1 MRKIIFLVTFFTIA
15 NLLSAQE
22 KAVVRISN
30 AKQADFINLTK
41 KNYDIASYKPGFYLD
56 VVIETE
62 NINKL
67 EAEGYSVTVVQTEA
81 QAKENMVAG
90 KSLAGYRTY
99 SDLLTDLQTIE
110 ANNPSICK
118 LYDIGDSRGREYTLG
133 GNSTYSNFNHEI
145 WAMKISDNVA
155 TEEDE
160 PSVFYMAE
168 HHAREPI
175 SLEVNMYVMNYLVS
189 NYGTDPDVTNWIDNT
204 QIWFTPLVNPNGHK
218 IVTDET
224 DLWWRKNIRDNN
236 ANGQLDDDSYDGVDP
251 NRNYGWNFGG
261 TGSSSSPGSDTY
273 HGPNAFSE
281 PEILAMK
288 NMVESHHFV
297 TGITYHSYSELV
309 LYPYGYDLNRIAPDN
324 DALAELAV
332 EMANTIPAAG
342 GGYYTPQISAALYAA
357 SGVTDDYTYGQ
368 HGIFTYTIELGT
380 EFIPPASQIAQIS
393 QDNLQAALILLDRV
407 NHSTLTGLV
416 TDVSTGLPVVAE
428 VYIDGIDNTGEFRE
442 PYTSDVD
449 FGRYF
454 RLLTDGNYTVT
465 FSAYGYFPQTF
476 TNVNINNL
484 NQTILNVSMVA
495 TQQVTV
501 TGTVTDMATGLP
513 IENANV
519 EATGSPLPPVQTDQY
534 GNYSLV
540 NLNEGTYTIRV
551 SAIDYATI
559 SEVKNVTVSN
569 HVFDFQLEE
578 SQAWSFET
586 GSFEPQWTQGGNALW
601 FVTTDNAYDG
611 TYCSKSGSIGDN
623 STSEMSIT
631 LFLNSGGDVS
641 FFRKVSSEANYDYL
655 KFYIDGSF
663 QGQWAGETAWSEVSF
678 PVTSGQHTF
687 KWVYAK
693 DANTIGGSDCAW
705 VDFIIFPPLAP
716 LPDNQDID
724 VDLTPIEV
732 FVPIDSQY
740 NSELAIANLGDLDLT
755 YSIAKQYGLA
765 KAVTACA
772 ASGGCD
778 EYISRVVFNTINNTS
793 TCDGYADYTSIST
806 DVDAGSSYDLTIENG
821 SIYGSDDLGVWIDW
835 NIDGDFDDVGENVVC
850 ESGNSGQGTFS
861 ITVPNDAVS
870 GNTIMRIRIKYYGS
884 DCGSPCGTTQYGE
897 VEDYSLTVHGLN
909 DWLSISP
916 ISGTIAGSGNTL
928 IGLSFNS
935 TDLAEGDYQANIV
948 INSNDPDEPQLSIP
962 VTMHVTNTV
971 SFDLKAMVEGPFNTS
986 SMGTDLNADGFIP
999 NNQPFTAAP
1008 WNYLGAEQVSA
1019 MPNANVVDWILVELR
1034 DATDAASANPAT
1046 RISRQAAFIL
1056 NDGSIV
1062 GLDGSSGLQFSN
1074 LSFQKVFVVVYHR
1087 NHLGIISSEALPAT
1101 GNIFTYD
1108 FTTEN
1113 KSYGVGSQNELSTGI
1128 WGMISGDAN
1137 ADGTINDLDKS
1148 ASWNSE
1154 AGKSGYLN
1162 SDLNNDGEADNKDK
1176 TDFWLPNM
1184 GKGSQVPQ

>member
-1 MRKIIFLVTFFTIA
+1 MKKILFLVSFLAIL
-15 NLLSAQE
+15 NVSNAQE
-22 KAVVRISN
+22 KAVVRISD

-41 KNYDIASYKPGFYLD
+41 KNYDIASYKPGAYID
-56 VVIETE
+56 VVIELE
-62 NINKL
+62 NIETL
-67 EAEGYSVTVVQTEA
+67 EAEGYTTTIVQTEA

-99 SDLLTDLQTIE
+99 TDLLSDLQTIE

-133 GNSTYSNFNHEI
+133 GNSNYSNYNHEI

-236 ANGQLDDDSYDGVDP
+236 ANGQLDSDSYDGVDP
-251 NRNYGWNFGG
+251 NRNYGWHFGG

-273 HGPNAFSE
+273 HGPSAFSE
-281 PEILAMK
+281 PEILSMK

-324 DALAELAV
+324 DALEELAIQ
-332 EMANTIPAAG
+332 MANTIPAAG
-342 GGYYTPQISAALYAA
+342 GGYYTPQISSALYAA

-380 EFIPPASQIAQIS
+380 QFIPPASEIAQIS
-393 QDNLQAALILLDRV
+393 QDNLEAALILLDRV

-416 TDVSTGLPVVAE
+416 TDASTGLPVEAE

-442 PYTSDVD
+442 PYMSDVD

-454 RLLTDGNYTVT
+454 RLLTDGNYTVS

-484 NQTILNVSMVA
+484 DQTILNVSMVA

-501 TGTVTDMATGLP
+501 TGTVTDLATGLP
-513 IENANV
+513 VENANV
-519 EATGSPLPPVQTDQY
+519 EAIGSPLAPVQTDQY

-540 NLNEGTYTIRV
+540 DLNEGTYTIRV

-559 SEVKNVTVSN
+559 SEVKNVTVAN

-586 GSFEPQWTQGGNALW
+586 GSFEPQWVQGGDAPW
-601 FVTTDNAYDG
+601 FITTENPYDG
-611 TYCSKSGSIGDN
+611 AYCSKSGSIGDYQ
-623 STSEMSIT
+623 TSEMSIT

-655 KFYIDGSF
+655 KFYIDDIF
-663 QGQWAGETAWSEVSF
+663 QDQWAGEVAWSEVSF
-678 PVTSGQHTF
+678 AVTSGQHNF
-687 KWVYAK
+687 KWVYEK
-693 DANTIGGSDCAW
+693 DANTVGGSDCAW
-705 VDFIIFPPLAP
+705 VDYIIFPPLAP

-732 FVPIDSQY
+732 FIPANSTY
-740 NSELAIANLGDLDLT
+740 NSELTIANTGDLDLT
-755 YSIAKQYGLA
+755 YSIAKQYSA
-765 KAVTACA
+765 TKAITACA

-778 EYISRVVFNTINNTS
+778 EYISRVVFNTIDNSS
-793 TCDGYADYTSIST
+793 TCSGYGDYTSFST

-821 SIYGSDDLGVWIDW
+821 NVYSTDDLGVWIDW
-835 NIDGDFDDVGENVVC
+835 NIDGDFDDTGENVVC

-861 ITVPNDAVS
+861 INVPIDAVS
-870 GNTIMRIRIKYYGS
+870 GNTIMRIRIKYYGE
-884 DCGSPCGTTQYGE
+884 DCGSACGTATYGE

-916 ISGTIAGSGNTL
+916 VNGTVTGSSNSLIALT
-928 IGLSFNS
+928 FNS
-935 TDLAEGDYQANIV
+935 SDLTIGDYQASII
-948 INSNDPDEPQLSIP
+948 INSNDPDEAQLSIP
-962 VTMHVTNTV
+962 VTMHVTNSI
-971 SFDLKAMVEGPFNTS
+971 SFDLTAMLEGPFS
-986 SMGTDLNADGFIP
+986 SGSMNTDLNTNGFVP
-999 NNQPFTAAP
+999 NNQPYASAP
-1008 WNYLGAEQVSA
+1008 WNYSGTEQVA
-1019 MPNANVVDWILVELR
+1019 GMPNSNVMDWVLVELR
-1034 DATDAASANPAT
+1034 DAADAGSATPT
-1046 RISRQAAFIL
+1046 TQISRQAAFIL
-1056 NDGSIV
+1056 NDGSVVDI
-1062 GLDGSSGLQFSN
+1062 DGSSILQFDN
-1074 LSFQKVFVVVYHR
+1074 LSFQKVFVIIYHR
-1087 NHLGIISSEALPAT
+1087 NHLGIISSEAIPVT
-1101 GNIFTYD
+1101 GSVFTYD
-1108 FTTEN
+1108 FTSEN
-1113 KSYGVGSQNELSTGI
+1113 KSYGSGSQNELSAGI

-1137 ADGTINDLDKS
+1137 ADGTVNDLDKS
-1148 ASWNSE
+1148 ASWSSE
-1154 AGKSGYLN
+1154 VGTSGYLN
-1162 SDLNNDGEADNKDK
+1162 SDLNNDGESDNKDK
-1176 TDFWLPNM
+1176 IDFWLPNLN
-1184 GKGSQVPQ
+1184 KGSQVPQ